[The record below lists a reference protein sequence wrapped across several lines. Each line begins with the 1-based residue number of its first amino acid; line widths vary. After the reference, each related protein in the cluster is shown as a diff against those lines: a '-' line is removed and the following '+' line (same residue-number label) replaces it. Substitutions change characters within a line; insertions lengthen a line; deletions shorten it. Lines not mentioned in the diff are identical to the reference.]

1 MDIIVCIKWA
11 PDTSEADVALDS
23 DEKDIETG
31 DLDYDINDWD
41 RFALEEAVQI
51 KEKAG
56 AKVTVVSVAPE
67 DAEQMLREALARGA
81 DEAVHLWDDAFEG
94 SDGFAVASILASFIK
109 SRSCDLVLTGTQADD
124 DCAAQM
130 GGMLAAMLNAPNASL
145 VHKIDVDNGKAQ
157 IVRELEGGLSEALEI
172 DLPAVISVATGLNEP
187 RFVSI
192 RAVRKVAAVE
202 IPVLDTGE
210 IGIEESSVG
219 AQGSKTEIEKL
230 FLPPEGEGAE
240 IISGSPEEA
249 AERLAEI
256 LKEKGGIA

>member
-1 MDIIVCIKWA
+1 MDIIVCIKWV
-11 PDTSEADVALDS
+11 PDTSEADVAVGS

-31 DLDYDINDWD
+31 DLDYDINNWD

-51 KEKAG
+51 KEKTG
-56 AKVTVVSVAPE
+56 AKVTAVSVAPE

-81 DEAVHLWDDAFEG
+81 DEAVHLWDDAFDG
-94 SDGFAVASILASFIK
+94 SDGFAVASILAAFIK

-124 DCAAQM
+124 DCATQL
-130 GGMLAAMLNAPNASL
+130 GGMLAGMLDVPNASL
-145 VHKIDVDNGKAQ
+145 VHKVDIDDGKAQ

-172 DLPAVISVATGLNEP
+172 DLPAVISIATGLNEP

-192 RAVRKVAAVE
+192 RAVRKVAAIE
-202 IPVLDTGE
+202 IPVLGMGE
-210 IGIEESSVG
+210 IGIGEASVG
-219 AQGSKTEIEKL
+219 FQGSKIEIEKL

-249 AERLAEI
+249 AERLAAI
-256 LKEKGGIA
+256 LKEKGGIS